1 MSMHQDSRKTVSGLI
16 ANLGSPIRL
25 RRHHY
30 IVRRGERPDNV
41 LLLQE
46 GWAARYK
53 LLPDGR
59 RHISQFYM
67 PGDLCDLSW
76 LVSGEAGQAV
86 AALTPIRAIAAE
98 REMVEEHLGSNAG
111 FSRCVAADALIRLE
125 AQAEWMVT
133 LGCRSA
139 IERLGQLI
147 CELYLR
153 LERAGRAENL
163 KCDFPL
169 SQQHLADFTGMS
181 SIHVCRTLRRMKR
194 AKLLDLKRRSL
205 SILDFASLIRSC
217 AFSGSYL
224 EEDARPGS
232 KLLAAA

>member
-1 MSMHQDSRKTVSGLI
+1 MPTHGDSRSAMSGLI
-16 ANLGSPIRL
+16 AEIGSPVRL

-30 IVRRGERPDNV
+30 ILRRGERPGAV
-41 LLLQE
+41 LLLQD
-46 GWAARYK
+46 GWAARFK

-67 PGDLCDLSW
+67 PGDVCDLSW
-76 LVSGEAGQAV
+76 LVSKEAGQSV
-86 AALTPIRAIAAE
+86 TALTPIRAISVD
-98 REMVEEHLGSNAG
+98 RETIESRLGFDAG
-111 FSRCVAADALIRLE
+111 FSHCVAADSLIRLE

-153 LERAGRAENL
+153 LERAGRAGNF

-181 SIHVCRTLRRMKR
+181 SVHVCRTLRRMKR
-194 AKLLDLKRRSL
+194 DRLLDLRRRSL
-205 SILDFASLIRSC
+205 AIFDFARLARSC
-217 AFSGSYL
+217 AFSGAYL
-224 EEDARPGS
+224 DEDRRERS
-232 KLLAAA
+232 KQLLAA

>member
-1 MSMHQDSRKTVSGLI
+1 MPMHQDSRNIMSDLI
-16 ANLGSPIRL
+16 AELGSPVRI

-30 IVRRGERPDNV
+30 IVRRGERPGAV

-98 REMVEEHLGSNAG
+98 RDVVEDHLGSDAG

-125 AQAEWMVT
+125 SQAEWMVT

-153 LERAGRAENL
+153 LERAGRAENF

-181 SIHVCRTLRRMKR
+181 SVHVCRTLRRMKR
-194 AKLLDLKRRSL
+194 ARLLDLKRRSL
-205 SILDFASLIRSC
+205 SILDFANLVRSC
-217 AFSGSYL
+217 AFTSSYL
-224 EEDARPGS
+224 DEDGRAAR
-232 KLLAAA
+232 KQLAAA